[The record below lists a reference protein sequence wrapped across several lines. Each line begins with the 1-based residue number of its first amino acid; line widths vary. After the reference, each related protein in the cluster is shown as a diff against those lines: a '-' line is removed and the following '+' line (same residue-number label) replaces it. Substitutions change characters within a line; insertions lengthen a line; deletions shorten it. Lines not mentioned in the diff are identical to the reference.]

1 MSVIQKKKKERKTKP
16 NKILK
21 TTSSASSPS
30 QQQQQAD
37 VLNFPCEGQR
47 KYFSRSDVVI
57 SGLRL
62 RLGWPRANTRRRD
75 GGGEESR
82 EERREE
88 RGEER
93 REERRE
99 EKRGERIEERRW
111 TIRAHLCVSLLGG
124 GAAFGRQAALQ
135 NGRNAPRGGPSMV
148 LTAGAITQ
156 GTHPRF
162 YCLNARE
169 RVKGESISTKLTSVF
184 VLFVSFFPLK
194 SLFSPHMCVKCYLIY
209 ILFICVYSHKL
220 GYFEENQV

>member
-1 MSVIQKKKKERKTKP
+1 MRESQWAAAVSVIQKKKKKERKTKP

-75 GGGEESR
+75 GGGEERR

-99 EKRGERIEERRW
+99 ERGERRGDGLSEPI
-111 TIRAHLCVSLLGG
+111 CVSLSWVAVPRSADRRRCKTAETHREEDHPWCSLQERSHRGHILGSIVWTP
-124 GAAFGRQAALQ
+124 GREWRV
-135 NGRNAPRGGPSMV
+135 NPS
-148 LTAGAITQ
+148 Q
-156 GTHPRF
+156 
-162 YCLNARE
+162 LN
-169 RVKGESISTKLTSVF
+169 
-184 VLFVSFFPLK
+184 
-194 SLFSPHMCVKCYLIY
+194 
-209 ILFICVYSHKL
+209 
-220 GYFEENQV
+220 